1 MKKILLILSLISF
14 QIGFSQASADFFNKA
29 DTFFKTY
36 VTQGKVKYAAIKA
49 NPASLN
55 DLVGIIA
62 NTSVS
67 TSDAKNYQ
75 AFYINA
81 YNISVIKG
89 IVDNYPTKSPL
100 NIGGFFDAKKH
111 NVAGN
116 KITLN
121 DIENKK
127 LRAVYPKEARYHFVL
142 VCAGLGC
149 PPIINKAYKPE
160 TLEKQLLKQT
170 VLAMDN
176 PKFIRVEEK
185 KVKISQIFEWY
196 KKDFTQYGSL
206 VEFINKYKTEK
217 LPANSKTGYYTYD
230 WTLNDAK

>member
-1 MKKILLILSLISF
+1 MKKILFALFTICFQVSF
-14 QIGFSQASADFFNKA
+14 AQANADFFKQAN
-29 DTFFKTY
+29 TFFETH
-36 VTQGKVKYAAIKA
+36 VNHGKVNYSAIKA
-49 NPASLN
+49 DPTALN
-55 DLVGIIA
+55 NLIEIIA
-62 NTSVS
+62 TTKVS
-67 TSDAKNYQ
+67 SAEAKNYQ

-81 YNISVIKG
+81 YNLSVIKG

-100 NIGGFFDAKKH
+100 NIGGFFDSKKYL
-111 NVAGN
+111 VAGN

-127 LRAVYPKEARYHFVL
+127 LRAVFPKEARFHFVL

-149 PPIINKAYKPE
+149 PPIINKAYTPE
-160 TLEKQLLKQT
+160 NLEQKLQKQT

-206 VEFINKYKTEK
+206 VEFINIYKTEK
-217 LPANSKTGYYTYD
+217 LPEKTKTGFYNYD
-230 WTLNDAK
+230 WSLNDSK